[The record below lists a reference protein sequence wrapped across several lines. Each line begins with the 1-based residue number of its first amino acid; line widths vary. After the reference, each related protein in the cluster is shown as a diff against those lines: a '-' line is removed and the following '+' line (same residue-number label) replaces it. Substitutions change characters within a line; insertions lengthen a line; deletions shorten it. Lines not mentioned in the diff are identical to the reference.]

1 VAGAA
6 QPRPAPPPP
15 RLSSVFGN
23 TVRQIKLKL
32 PQIISYCVS
41 PTKTAPPDHDDEKE
55 PRKLNGRV
63 AAVETQFLRTRVLGS
78 AWRGR

>member
-32 PQIISYCVS
+32 PQISL
-41 PTKTAPPDHDDEKE
+41 PA
-55 PRKLNGRV
+55 RKDF
-63 AAVETQFLRTRVLGS
+63 AALGVKDIQLWS
-78 AWRGR
+78 LAAL